1 MIVIAGGVF
10 MQKIIDGSLLSRVG
24 NITIFHN
31 LNDDEKRNLLGICD
45 LLEYYKGDRV
55 ISQGEDSS
63 SFFIVLTGTLKVTV
77 KDPSG
82 AEIFLSYIQEGD
94 FFGETGI
101 FSDSKRT
108 ANVSPVDTSRILSI
122 GKNDFFR
129 FIHMYPHAG
138 VKILMLFVMGLMKK
152 LNETNQGLMAMEK
165 RTVVSQNEVNHLFN
179 EGKK

>member
-1 MIVIAGGVF
+1 
-10 MQKIIDGSLLSRVG
+10 MQKISDGSLISRLN
-24 NITIFHN
+24 NISIFHN

-55 ISQGEDSS
+55 ITQGEESS
-63 SFFIVLTGTLKVTV
+63 SFFIVVTGTLQVTV
-77 KDPSG
+77 KDSSG
-82 AEIFLSYIQEGD
+82 TEIFISNIQEGD

-101 FSDSKRT
+101 FGDSKRT
-108 ANVSPVDTSRILSI
+108 ANVSPVDTARILCV

-138 VKILMLFVMGLMKK
+138 VKILMLFVFGLMKK

-165 RTVVSQNEVNHLFN
+165 RTVVNQNEINHLFK
-179 EGKK
+179 EEKR

>member
-1 MIVIAGGVF
+1 
-10 MQKIIDGSLLSRVG
+10 MQKINDGSLLSRVN
-24 NITIFHN
+24 NISIFHN
-31 LNDDEKRNLLGICD
+31 LNDDEKRNLLSICD

-55 ISQGEDSS
+55 ITQGEESS

-77 KDPSG
+77 KDPAG
-82 AEIFLSYIQEGD
+82 VEIFVSYIQEGD

-101 FSDSKRT
+101 FSNSKRT
-108 ANVSPVDTSRILSI
+108 ANVSPVDTARILSI
-122 GKNDFFR
+122 GKDDFFR

-138 VKILMLFVMGLMKK
+138 VKILMLFVFGLMKK

-165 RTVVSQNEVNHLFN
+165 RTVVNQNEVNHLFS